1 MVEFVIVSTLERSI
15 KSTFIMMLVLL
26 TRKTL
31 NVKSVKWA
39 NFILWSILF
48 IYLLFPF
55 SIFIQ
60 IEELEKYVMLQYL
73 LEPFM
78 LISTYIKMFVQEV
91 GYILS
96 NLNQLMVTSIL
107 LVYTGVQVTKRNKA
121 LRNSVRIEPDS
132 RIEELVNSFRL
143 KRQVQIYIND
153 GIKVPITY
161 GVVRPKIIIQSQ
173 VLEDNN
179 LLKYVIIHEMVHIKK
194 FDIVLTH
201 IKNVITCLFWY
212 NPFILV
218 ASRYMEDDLEVL
230 CDKLVIQRVGDTV
243 KNRKEYCLS
252 MLRLVELKE
261 MQEKSVLKLHPTKER
276 MIIMKRWKRG
286 LSGICTL
293 VLMIALSITVFADI
307 GVNKNNQVI
316 ENADFSQEELLED
329 DIVRVITEEEYEQL
343 TLEEIPP
350 IELNSAN
357 IDDNATLE
365 GLAHKSYK
373 FNMASWTQPNHNGF
387 TVKISNASSYGGVRY
402 NIIINQN
409 GNTIYNKA
417 FYGAATLTV
426 KAQNN
431 SRYEVIILNMSTNNS
446 LKYRAKIN
454 SYIR

>member
-1 MVEFVIVSTLERSI
+1 MMVEIVIVSTLERSI
-15 KSTFIMMLVLL
+15 KSTFIIMLVLL

-39 NFILWSILF
+39 NIILWSIFF

-73 LEPFM
+73 LEPFV

-107 LVYTGVQVTKRNKA
+107 LIYTGVQVTKRNKA
-121 LRNSVRIEPDS
+121 LRKSVRIEPDS

-153 GIKVPITY
+153 EIKVPITY

-218 ASRYMEDDLEVL
+218 ASRYMEDDLELL

-261 MQEKSVLKLHPTKER
+261 IQEKSVLKLHPTKER

-316 ENADFSQEELLED
+316 ENADFFQEELLED

-343 TLEEIPP
+343 TLEEIAP

-387 TVKISNASSYGGVRY
+387 TVKISNASSYGGVMY
-402 NIIINQN
+402 NIIIKRN
-409 GNTIYNKA
+409 GNTIYNRA
-417 FYGAATLTV
+417 CYGAATLTV
-426 KAQNN
+426 KAHNN
-431 SRYEVIILNMSTNNS
+431 SRYEVIILNASTNS

>member
-15 KSTFIMMLVLL
+15 KSTFIIMLVLL

-31 NVKSVKWA
+31 NVKSIKWA
-39 NFILWSILF
+39 DIILWSILF

-55 SIFIQ
+55 SILIQ
-60 IEELEKYVMLQYL
+60 IEGLEKYVILQYL
-73 LEPFM
+73 LKPFV

-107 LVYTGVQVTKRNKA
+107 LIYTGVQVTKRNKA

-143 KRQVQIYIND
+143 RRQVQIYIND

-261 MQEKSVLKLHPTKER
+261 IQEKSVLKLHPTKER

-316 ENADFSQEELLED
+316 EKGDFFQEELLED
-329 DIVRVITEEEYEQL
+329 DIVKVITEEEYEQL

-387 TVKISNASSYGGVRY
+387 TVKISNASSYGGVKY
-402 NIIINQN
+402 NIIIKQN
-409 GNTIYNKA
+409 GNAIYNRA
-417 FYGAATLTV
+417 CYGTATLTV

-431 SRYEVIILNMSTNNS
+431 SRYEVIILNMSTNS

>member
-1 MVEFVIVSTLERSI
+1 MMVEFVIVSTLERSI
-15 KSTFIMMLVLL
+15 KSTFIIMLVLL

-39 NFILWSILF
+39 NIILWSILF

-55 SIFIQ
+55 SILIQ
-60 IEELEKYVMLQYL
+60 IEGLEKYVILQYL
-73 LEPFM
+73 LKPFV
-78 LISTYIKMFVQEV
+78 LISAYIKMFVQEV

-161 GVVRPKIIIQSQ
+161 GVICPKIIIQSQ

-218 ASRYMEDDLEVL
+218 ASRYMEDDLELL

-261 MQEKSVLKLHPTKER
+261 IQEKSVLKLHPTKER
-276 MIIMKRWKRG
+276 MIITKRWKRG

-316 ENADFSQEELLED
+316 ENGDFFQEELLED
-329 DIVRVITEEEYEQL
+329 DMVRVITEEEYEQL
-343 TLEEIPP
+343 TLEETAP
-350 IELNSAN
+350 IELNSDN

-402 NIIINQN
+402 NIIIKRN
-409 GNTIYNKA
+409 GNTIYNRA
-417 FYGAATLTV
+417 CYGAATLTV

-431 SRYEVIILNMSTNNS
+431 SRYEVIILNASTNS

-454 SYIR
+454 SYMR

>member
-15 KSTFIMMLVLL
+15 KSTFIIMLVLL

-39 NFILWSILF
+39 NIILWSIFF

-107 LVYTGVQVTKRNKA
+107 LIYTGVQVTKRNKA

-132 RIEELVNSFRL
+132 RIEKLVNSFRL

-153 GIKVPITY
+153 EIKVPITY

-218 ASRYMEDDLEVL
+218 ASRYMEDDLELL

-293 VLMIALSITVFADI
+293 VLMIALSITAFADI

-316 ENADFSQEELLED
+316 ENGDFFQEELLED
-329 DIVRVITEEEYEQL
+329 DIVKVITEEEYEQL
-343 TLEEIPP
+343 TLEEIAP

-387 TVKISNASSYGGVRY
+387 TVKISNASSYGGVMY
-402 NIIINQN
+402 NIIIKRN
-409 GNTIYNKA
+409 GNTIYNRA
-417 FYGAATLTV
+417 CYGAATLTV
-426 KAQNN
+426 KAHNN
-431 SRYEVIILNMSTNNS
+431 SRYEVIILNASTNS

>member
-15 KSTFIMMLVLL
+15 KSTFIIMLVLL

-39 NFILWSILF
+39 NIILWSIF
-48 IYLLFPF
+48 FSYLLFPF
-55 SIFIQ
+55 SILIQ

-73 LEPFM
+73 LEPFV
-78 LISTYIKMFVQEV
+78 LISNYIKMFVQEV

-107 LVYTGVQVTKRNKA
+107 LIYTGVQVTKRNKA

-143 KRQVQIYIND
+143 KRQIQIYIND

-218 ASRYMEDDLEVL
+218 ASRYMEDDLELL

-261 MQEKSVLKLHPTKER
+261 IQEKSVLKLHPTKER
-276 MIIMKRWKRG
+276 MIIMKKWKRG

-293 VLMIALSITVFADI
+293 ILIIALSMTVFADI
-307 GVNKNNQVI
+307 GVNENNPVI
-316 ENADFSQEELLED
+316 EKGVFFQEELLED

-343 TLEEIPP
+343 TLEEIAP

-387 TVKISNASSYGGVRY
+387 TVKISNASSYGGVMY
-402 NIIINQN
+402 NIIIKRN
-409 GNTIYNKA
+409 GNTIYNRA
-417 FYGAATLTV
+417 CYGAATLTV

-431 SRYEVIILNMSTNNS
+431 SRYEVIILNASTNS

>member
-15 KSTFIMMLVLL
+15 KSTFIIMLVLL

-31 NVKSVKWA
+31 NVKSIKWA
-39 NFILWSILF
+39 DIILWSILF

-55 SIFIQ
+55 SILIQ

-73 LEPFM
+73 LEPFV
-78 LISTYIKMFVQEV
+78 LISNYIKMFVQEV

-96 NLNQLMVTSIL
+96 NLNQLIVASIL
-107 LVYTGVQVTKRNKA
+107 LIYTVIQVTKRNKA

-153 GIKVPITY
+153 SIKVPITY

-218 ASRYMEDDLEVL
+218 ASRYMEDDLELL

-261 MQEKSVLKLHPTKER
+261 IQEKSVLKLHPTKER
-276 MIIMKRWKRG
+276 MIIMKKWKRG

-293 VLMIALSITVFADI
+293 ILMIALSMMVFADI
-307 GVNKNNQVI
+307 GVNENNQVI
-316 ENADFSQEELLED
+316 ENGDFFQEEVLEGD
-329 DIVRVITEEEYEQL
+329 MVRAITEEEYEQL
-343 TLEEIPP
+343 TLEEIAP

-373 FNMASWTQPNHNGF
+373 LNMASWTQPNHNGF

-417 FYGAATLTV
+417 CYGATALTV

-431 SRYEVIILNMSTNNS
+431 SRYEVIILNVSTNS

>member
-15 KSTFIMMLVLL
+15 KSTFIIMLVLL

-60 IEELEKYVMLQYL
+60 IEELEKYVMLLYL

-96 NLNQLMVTSIL
+96 NLNQLIVTSIL
-107 LVYTGVQVTKRNKA
+107 LIYTGVQVTKRNKA

-153 GIKVPITY
+153 EIKVPITY

-218 ASRYMEDDLEVL
+218 ASRYMEDDLELL

-286 LSGICTL
+286 LAGICTL

-316 ENADFSQEELLED
+316 ENGDFFQEELLED

-343 TLEEIPP
+343 TLEEIAP

-387 TVKISNASSYGGVRY
+387 TVKISNASSYGGVMY
-402 NIIINQN
+402 NIIIKRN
-409 GNTIYNKA
+409 GNTIYNRA
-417 FYGAATLTV
+417 CYGAATLTV
-426 KAQNN
+426 KAHNN
-431 SRYEVIILNMSTNNS
+431 SRYEVIILNESTNS

>member
-1 MVEFVIVSTLERSI
+1 MVEFVVVSTLERSI
-15 KSTFIMMLVLL
+15 KSTFIIILALL

-39 NFILWSILF
+39 NIILWSIFF

-107 LVYTGVQVTKRNKA
+107 LIYTGVQVTKRNKA

-132 RIEELVNSFRL
+132 RIEKLVNSFRL

-153 GIKVPITY
+153 EIKVPITY

-218 ASRYMEDDLEVL
+218 ASRYMEDDLELL

-276 MIIMKRWKRG
+276 MIIMKRWKRE
-286 LSGICTL
+286 LAGICTL
-293 VLMIALSITVFADI
+293 VLMIALSITAFADI

-316 ENADFSQEELLED
+316 ENGDFFQEELLED
-329 DIVRVITEEEYEQL
+329 DIVKVITEEEYEQL
-343 TLEEIPP
+343 TLEEIAP

-387 TVKISNASSYGGVRY
+387 TVKISNASSYGGVMY
-402 NIIINQN
+402 NIIIKRN
-409 GNTIYNKA
+409 GNTIYNRA
-417 FYGAATLTV
+417 CYGAATLTV
-426 KAQNN
+426 KAHNN
-431 SRYEVIILNMSTNNS
+431 SRYEVIILNESTNS

>member
-15 KSTFIMMLVLL
+15 KSTFIIMLVLL

-39 NFILWSILF
+39 NIILWSIFF

-107 LVYTGVQVTKRNKA
+107 LIYTGVQVTKRNKA

-153 GIKVPITY
+153 EIKVPITY

-212 NPFILV
+212 NPFVLV
-218 ASRYMEDDLEVL
+218 ASRYMEDDLELL

-286 LSGICTL
+286 LAGIYTL

-316 ENADFSQEELLED
+316 ENGDFFQEELLED

-343 TLEEIPP
+343 TLEEIAH

-387 TVKISNASSYGGVRY
+387 TVKISNASSYGGVMY
-402 NIIINQN
+402 NIIIKRN
-409 GNTIYNKA
+409 GNTIYNRA
-417 FYGAATLTV
+417 CYGAATLTV

-431 SRYEVIILNMSTNNS
+431 SRYEVIILNASTNS

>member
-15 KSTFIMMLVLL
+15 KSTFIIMLVLL

-39 NFILWSILF
+39 NIILWSIFF

-96 NLNQLMVTSIL
+96 NLNQLMVTSVL
-107 LVYTGVQVTKRNKA
+107 LIYTGVQVTKRNKA
-121 LRNSVRIEPDS
+121 LRKSVRIEPDS
-132 RIEELVNSFRL
+132 RIKELVNSFRL

-153 GIKVPITY
+153 SIKVPITY

-218 ASRYMEDDLEVL
+218 ASRYMEDDLELL

-286 LSGICTL
+286 LAGICTL

-316 ENADFSQEELLED
+316 ENADFFQEELLEE

-343 TLEEIPP
+343 TLEEIAP

-417 FYGAATLTV
+417 CYGATALTV

-431 SRYEVIILNMSTNNS
+431 SRYEVIILNASTNS

>member
-1 MVEFVIVSTLERSI
+1 MMVEFVIVSTLERSI
-15 KSTFIMMLVLL
+15 KSTFIIMLVLL

-60 IEELEKYVMLQYL
+60 IEELEKYVILQYL
-73 LEPFM
+73 LKPFV
-78 LISTYIKMFVQEV
+78 LISTYIKMFVHEV

-96 NLNQLMVTSIL
+96 NLNQLIVASIL
-107 LVYTGVQVTKRNKA
+107 LIYTVIQVTKRNKA

-161 GVVRPKIIIQSQ
+161 GVICPKIIIQSQ

-218 ASRYMEDDLEVL
+218 ASRYMEDDLELL

-261 MQEKSVLKLHPTKER
+261 IQEKSVLKLHPTKER
-276 MIIMKRWKRG
+276 MIITKRWKRG

-316 ENADFSQEELLED
+316 ENGDFFQEELLED
-329 DIVRVITEEEYEQL
+329 DMVRVITEEEYEQL
-343 TLEEIPP
+343 TLEEIAP
-350 IELNSAN
+350 IELNSDN

-402 NIIINQN
+402 NIIIKRN
-409 GNTIYNKA
+409 GNTIYNRA
-417 FYGAATLTV
+417 CYGAATLTV

-431 SRYEVIILNMSTNNS
+431 SRYEVIILNASTNS

-454 SYIR
+454 SYMR

>member
-15 KSTFIMMLVLL
+15 KSTFIIMLVLL

-73 LEPFM
+73 LEPFV

-153 GIKVPITY
+153 EIKVPITY

-218 ASRYMEDDLEVL
+218 ASRYMEDDLELL

-276 MIIMKRWKRG
+276 MIIMKKWKRG

-293 VLMIALSITVFADI
+293 ILMIALSMTVFADI
-307 GVNKNNQVI
+307 GVNENNPVI
-316 ENADFSQEELLED
+316 EKGDFFQEEVLED
-329 DIVRVITEEEYEQL
+329 DMVRAITEEEYEQL

-387 TVKISNASSYGGVRY
+387 TVKISNASSYGGVMY
-402 NIIINQN
+402 NIIIKRN
-409 GNTIYNKA
+409 GNTIYNRA
-417 FYGAATLTV
+417 CYGAATLTV
-426 KAQNN
+426 KAHNN
-431 SRYEVIILNMSTNNS
+431 SRYEVIILNESTNS

>member
-15 KSTFIMMLVLL
+15 KSTFIIMLVLL

-39 NFILWSILF
+39 NIILWSIFF

-73 LEPFM
+73 LEPFV

-107 LVYTGVQVTKRNKA
+107 LIYTGVQVTKRNKA

-153 GIKVPITY
+153 EIKVPITY

-218 ASRYMEDDLEVL
+218 ASRYMEDDLELL

-316 ENADFSQEELLED
+316 ENGDFFQEELLED
-329 DIVRVITEEEYEQL
+329 DIVKVITEEEYEQL
-343 TLEEIPP
+343 TLEEIAP

-387 TVKISNASSYGGVRY
+387 TVKISNASSYGGVMY
-402 NIIINQN
+402 NIIIKRN
-409 GNTIYNKA
+409 GNTIYNRA
-417 FYGAATLTV
+417 CYGAATLTV
-426 KAQNN
+426 KAHNN
-431 SRYEVIILNMSTNNS
+431 SRYEVIILNESTNS